1 MATTILR
8 NNNTTNTRNNSA
20 RGRNNVV
27 EAEGNILT
35 LPQSDLKRHSSDFMV
50 TTIPL
55 SVLRQDTAKIVVSPE
70 RSATLLTNDQ
80 SLALTMLGTSNSLVM
95 YPPSTPTQ
103 PTPHTTSS
111 STSSSSSSSHYD
123 ENENDER
130 ETKKQKKTDT
140 IVCRLVQPG
149 GSGAAFLTGQSKA
162 KLQPSMILPFLP
174 RTTSELS
181 LAMHYSA
188 QELQDVLETMH
199 VINGSSNKNINNNNE
214 NSNNEGGTWRALS
227 EDDIW
232 QAKAAVVQTLC
243 EEMDEDND
251 DEDDENVESK
261 IAERLSGGFDLKT
274 SVAMA
279 HQYWRLATTSNSNS
293 NSNHKRRQVRKETVR
308 LIEQQIVSLVFSFLI
323 IFFFLC
329 LYLVLDCW
337 MGLARFVSEP
347 NTMGLARFVVDL
359 AITASV
365 WE

>member
-1 MATTILR
+1 M
-8 NNNTTNTRNNSA
+8 
-20 RGRNNVV
+20 V

-111 STSSSSSSSHYD
+111 SSTSSSSSSHYD

-130 ETKKQKKTDT
+130 EIKKQKKTDT

-199 VINGSSNKNINNNNE
+199 VINGSSNKNINNNNNNNNDNE

-243 EEMDEDND
+243 EEMDEDNED
-251 DEDDENVESK
+251 EDEDDEDVESK

-279 HQYWRLATTSNSNS
+279 HQYWRLATTSNSYSNS
-293 NSNHKRRQVRKETVR
+293 NSNHKRRKVRKETER
-308 LIEQQIVSLVFSFLI
+308 LIEQQIASLLFSFLI
-323 IFFFLC
+323 IFFLFFLCVC